1 MKIRTPNNIGI
12 TIFKHMYITVAI
24 DADLSVSD
32 AGGTP
37 SSSNSGIIFVYR

>member
-1 MKIRTPNNIGI
+1 
-12 TIFKHMYITVAI
+12 MYITVAI

-37 SSSNSGIIFVYR
+37 SSSNSGIIFVYFSHRILANFIANLVIL

>member
-1 MKIRTPNNIGI
+1 
-12 TIFKHMYITVAI
+12 MYITVAI
-24 DADLSVSD
+24 DADLSVSDADLSVSD